1 MFSKSTYIERRNIL
15 KRTLD
20 SGILFFP
27 GNGESPMNYADN
39 TYHFRQDSTFLYYW
53 GIDDPG
59 FAAVIDLDSG
69 EEIIFGDDFT
79 VDDVIWMGPQEK
91 VAEKAEK
98 VGVKNTKSI

>member
-53 GIDDPG
+53 GI
-59 FAAVIDLDSG
+59 
-69 EEIIFGDDFT
+69 
-79 VDDVIWMGPQEK
+79 
-91 VAEKAEK
+91 
-98 VGVKNTKSI
+98 